1 MVNLDFLKRY
11 EEKIAYSK
19 KVFKSFWE
27 LEKID
32 HMPAT
37 AWIPG
42 YYSIDHGMLC
52 PPGKYFTDKKINL
65 NVQLKSIE
73 SHLHYFDDLYIPHI
87 DTFIGTPVIASVF
100 GGKIKYFEDK
110 DPWVENQIIHDYKD
124 IDRLKKPDPFKGG
137 LTKKILEW
145 IDYWKLAT
153 GDRIPMSITDMQGP
167 LSVAIDLMGAS
178 NFYLGLY
185 DDPKR
190 VKKLLE
196 IITELFI
203 DFLNIIYPRVAVEDG
218 VNEWTGIF
226 IPSGR
231 GKCRLSEDNLISIS
245 SEMYSEF
252 LHPFNEMIFK
262 ETGGGILHWC
272 GDGSN
277 NFENVLASEGITGLH
292 NSSLGD
298 MDLIIRQIEGTNRF
312 NADTGKKVVYFSS
325 MVLPNKKRWVNELL
339 KRQRGYRGVLNFIF
353 LSLDGYGVSFDTGE
367 GMGGYKMME
376 DDPIEVIKEFTLTTD
391 KN

>member
-1 MVNLDFLKRY
+1 MVNLDFLNRY
-11 EEKIAYSK
+11 EEKIVKSR
-19 KVFKSFWE
+19 KVFASFWE
-27 LEKID
+27 LEKMD
-32 HMPAT
+32 HTPA
-37 AWIPG
+37 AVWIPG
-42 YYSIDHGMLC
+42 FYSIDRGMLC
-52 PPGKYFTDKKINL
+52 SPGEYFTDKEINL
-65 NVQLKSIE
+65 NVQMESIE
-73 SHLHYFDDLYIPHI
+73 SHLKNLDDVYIPHI

-100 GGKIKYFEDK
+100 GGKIKYFKDK
-110 DPWVENQIIHDYKD
+110 DPWIENHIINDYKD
-124 IDRLKKPDPFKGG
+124 IDRLKKPDPLKVG

-145 IDYWKLAT
+145 IDFWKSAT
-153 GDRIPMSITDMQGP
+153 RDRIPMSITDMQGP

-178 NFYLGLY
+178 KFYLGLY

-196 IITELFI
+196 IIAEVFI
-203 DFLNIIYPRVAVEDG
+203 DFINIIYPRVAVEDG

-277 NFENVLASEGITGLH
+277 NFENVLTSDCLTGVH

-298 MDLIIRQIEGTNRF
+298 MDLIIRQIGDINRL
-312 NADTGKKVVYFSS
+312 NTDTGKRMVYFSS
-325 MVLPNKKRWVNELL
+325 MVLPNKKRWVYELL
-339 KRQRGYRGVLNFIF
+339 QRQRGCRGVLNFVF
-353 LSLDGYGVSFDTGE
+353 LPLDGYGVSFDTGE
-367 GMGGYKMME
+367 GKGGYKEME
-376 DDPIEVIKEFTLTTD
+376 DDSIEIVKEFSIT
-391 KN
+391 K